1 MISPLAVPYTSLSHK
16 LICVMV
22 KSSNCAYKE
31 NKEKLCKKTSNT
43 DWITFLGLSES
54 QISNAKSLFTEVANT
69 RN

>member
-1 MISPLAVPYTSLSHK
+1 
-16 LICVMV
+16 MV

-43 DWITFLGLSES
+43 DCITFLGLSES